1 MEHIKCIK
9 LDLLRTFRGHINT
22 VYSLEWINED
32 TIASGSF
39 DQTIKVWSV
48 STGQTNITINA
59 SSIIFS
65 LKLLN
70 NGFYLASA
78 LSNGKIKIYN
88 VNDKGNLIATLEGH
102 TSNVR
107 DLSLISNDLL
117 ASSSGYPD
125 QTIRIWNLTTNATK
139 FILKGH
145 ANSVYG
151 LRLISSDIL
160 ASGSADNSTKLW
172 NTTSGTLIR
181 TLKNHTNYIYWSI
194 DLINFYNNSQ
204 TQFVLVSGSM
214 DQTIKIWNCATSEI
228 FNTVNTT
235 VIIQTLSVLN
245 PLIEGTKTTQ
255 RGKYCNFTLIN
266 IFVLCGSG
274 AGRCR
279 CRQSTV
285 PVPTVHGTGADS
297 PRYRCRQSTVP
308 VPTVHGTGADS
319 PRYRCR
325 QSTVPVPTVHGT
337 GADSSRYRCG
347 QFTVPVPTV
356 HGTGADSP
364 RYRCRQ
370 STVPMPTVH
379 GTGADS
385 PRYRCRQSTVP
396 VRTVPVADRRRCR

>member
-1 MEHIKCIK
+1 MLLNSFQAHTAIVYRIKQSLFNNNNNIDLVATCSGDKTVKIWNISNVSNWT
-9 LDLLRTFRGHINT
+9 LLRTYRGHINT

-59 SSIIFS
+59 SSMIFS

-235 VIIQTLSVLN
+235 VKIQTLSVVN

-255 RGKYCNFTLIN
+255 RGKYCNFALIN
-266 IFVLCGSG
+266 IFVLCRSG
-274 AGRCR
+274 AGHTGRCR

-285 PVPTVHGTGADS
+285 PVP
-297 PRYRCRQSTVP
+297 VP
-308 VPTVHGTGADS
+308 AG
-319 PRYRCR
+319 
-325 QSTVPVPTVHGT
+325 
-337 GADSSRYRCG
+337 
-347 QFTVPVPTV
+347 
-356 HGTGADSP
+356 
-364 RYRCRQ
+364 
-370 STVPMPTVH
+370 
-379 GTGADS
+379 
-385 PRYRCRQSTVP
+385 
-396 VRTVPVADRRRCR
+396 PVADRRRCR